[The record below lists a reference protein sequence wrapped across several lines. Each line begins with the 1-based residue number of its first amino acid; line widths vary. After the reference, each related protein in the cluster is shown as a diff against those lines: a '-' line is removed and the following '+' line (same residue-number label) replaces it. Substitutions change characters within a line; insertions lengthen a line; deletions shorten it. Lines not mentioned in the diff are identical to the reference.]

1 MRPPRTWKVCSIKHE
16 AERRRHSNRLSGLPW
31 VEVMNSFNSVK
42 LGHVGLFV
50 RDLEAMAG
58 FYQRVFQFI
67 VTDVDIGVDGKRR
80 ALFFSSNPQ
89 DQHQLVLVS
98 GRSAEPGPRLIQQ
111 ISFAT
116 ASLADVRRAYS
127 ALQREQASHIA
138 PLTHGTAWSVYFHDP
153 EDNRIEIFAD
163 TEWYI
168 TQPFVSPIDFHDSD
182 ATITAQTEALC
193 RAQPSFKL
201 MSQWRKE
208 TAER

>member
-1 MRPPRTWKVCSIKHE
+1 
-16 AERRRHSNRLSGLPW
+16 
-31 VEVMNSFNSVK
+31 MNSFNSVK

-67 VTDVDIGVDGKRR
+67 VTDVDVGVDGKRR

-89 DQHQLVLVS
+89 DHHQLVLVS
-98 GRSAEPGPRLIQQ
+98 GRATEPGPPIIQQ

-116 ASLADVRRAYS
+116 TSLADVRRAYY
-127 ALQREQASHIA
+127 ALQQEQISHIK
-138 PLTHGTAWSVYFHDP
+138 PITHGTAWSVYFHDP
-153 EDNRIEIFAD
+153 ENNRIEIFAD

-168 TQPFVSPIDFHDSD
+168 TQPFVSPIDFNDSD
-182 ATITAQTEALC
+182 AAIFAQTEALC
-193 RAQPSFKL
+193 RAQPSFML

-208 TAER
+208 TAERLRRQDANL